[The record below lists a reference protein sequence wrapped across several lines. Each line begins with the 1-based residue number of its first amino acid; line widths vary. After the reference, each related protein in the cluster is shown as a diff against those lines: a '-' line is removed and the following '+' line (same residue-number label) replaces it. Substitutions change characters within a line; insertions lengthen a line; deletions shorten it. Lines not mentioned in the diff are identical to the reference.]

1 MRYCGYRTDSIRLD
15 GWDYRRSAWY
25 FLTICALSE
34 AGKCPQGRTH
44 DCTCFFGDMRH
55 GIVGLSRV
63 GCIAHRF
70 WADIPDHFDRAR
82 LDAFV
87 IMPNRPP
94 GDSWNA
100 AE

>member
-25 FLTICALSE
+25 FLTTC
-34 AGKCPQGRTH
+34 TH
-44 DCTCFFGDMRH
+44 DRACFFGDIRH

-94 GDSWNA
+94 EDSWSA

>member
-15 GWDYRRSAWY
+15 RWDYRRSAWY
-25 FLTICALSE
+25 FLTIC
-34 AGKCPQGRTH
+34 TH
-44 DCTCFFGDMRH
+44 DRACFFGDIRH

-94 GDSWNA
+94 GDSWSA